1 MTTRLVPGE
10 RINSLEFADDEP
22 MDCLELQMQSHSK
35 LQGYRKASTM
45 LSSAVDIIGD
55 LISYLVWFVN
65 GIQTGDPLFNF
76 GLR

>member
-1 MTTRLVPGE
+1 MG
-10 RINSLEFADDEP
+10 
-22 MDCLELQMQSHSK
+22 CLELQMQSQSK
-35 LQGYRKASTM
+35 LQGDRKASTM
-45 LSSAVDIIGD
+45 LSSTVDIIGD

>member
-1 MTTRLVPGE
+1 
-10 RINSLEFADDEP
+10 
-22 MDCLELQMQSHSK
+22 MQSQSK
-35 LQGYRKASTM
+35 LQGDRKAFIM